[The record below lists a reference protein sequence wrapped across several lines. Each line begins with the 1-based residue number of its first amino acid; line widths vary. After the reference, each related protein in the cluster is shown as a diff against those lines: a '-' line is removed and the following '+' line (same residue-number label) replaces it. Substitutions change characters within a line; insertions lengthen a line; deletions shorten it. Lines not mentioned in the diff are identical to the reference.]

1 MRYGV
6 SMPNFADYG
15 DVHTLVELAREA
27 ETAGWDG
34 FFLWDHMIF
43 WRDLRMPIVDPWVA
57 LAAIAAGTERIR
69 LGPMVTPVARRRP
82 WKLARETVTLDHLSG
97 GRLTL
102 GVGLGDLNDPG
113 YAGVGEVTDARKTR
127 DRLLQQLQA
136 LGHEFPIDRSEPSE
150 VPAGS
155 RQTLDQSDRNRFTHL
170 GEDDGKSG
178 ARPLHGKGCWRVDGK
193 YELEWQARQF
203 GR

>member
-1 MRYGV
+1 MKRQSQRAGCRGHLGKL
-6 SMPNFADYG
+6 SFMNFI
-15 DVHTLVELAREA
+15 AR
-27 ETAGWDG
+27 
-34 FFLWDHMIF
+34 I
-43 WRDLRMPIVDPWVA
+43 
-57 LAAIAAGTERIR
+57 
-69 LGPMVTPVARRRP
+69 
-82 WKLARETVTLDHLSG
+82 
-97 GRLTL
+97 
-102 GVGLGDLNDPG
+102 
-113 YAGVGEVTDARKTR
+113 GEVTYARKTR

-155 RQTLDQSDRNRFTHL
+155 SQTLDQSDRNRFTHL

-203 GR
+203 GREGIERGLFVARPSVLGRDVLFFDPPMIS